1 MVRVGV
7 QASIAPELL
16 QDFTR
21 EVELVRLPGQP
32 EGGAINIKPGW
43 TQGSGHYNAGERKG
57 SATFE
62 NDRVTEES
70 RVVA

>member
-32 EGGAINIKPGW
+32 EGDVEIDFWIAPRD
-43 TQGSGHYNAGERKG
+43 TS
-57 SATFE
+57 SA
-62 NDRVTEES
+62 R
-70 RVVA
+70 